1 MSIRVIIADD
11 HALVR
16 EGIKAVLKK
25 AILGINVIA
34 EASNGKE
41 VLNIAKK
48 TPADVYLLDI
58 SMPLLNGLE
67 VTDRLIRL
75 DPANKIIILSMYDDR
90 VTVQRALQSGAK
102 GYLIKET
109 AAEEVVRAIREVVD
123 GGTYLTPRILKLI
136 GLDTFTG
143 RKQYVKRGQFSKL
156 THKEIEILQLV
167 AEGFSSKDIAKELK
181 IASATVRVHRKN
193 LMCKLDIHKETELV
207 RFAFKEGII
216 RL

>member
-1 MSIRVIIADD
+1 MSITVIIADD

-25 AILGINVIA
+25 TTLGIDVIA

-48 TPADVYLLDI
+48 MPADIFLLDI
-58 SMPLLNGLE
+58 SMPFLNGLE
-67 VTDRLIRL
+67 LTVRLIQL
-75 DPANKIIILSMYDDR
+75 NPKNKIIILSMYDDQMS
-90 VTVQRALQSGAK
+90 VERALQSGAK

-109 AAEEVVRAIREVVD
+109 ASEEVVRAIREVANGRIFLSPKISRYIVKD
-123 GGTYLTPRILKLI
+123 FFGSRQQYKKRERFLRLT
-136 GLDTFTG
+136 G
-143 RKQYVKRGQFSKL
+143 
-156 THKEIEILQLV
+156 KEREILQLV

-181 IASATVRVHRKN
+181 IVLATVMVHRKN
-193 LMCKLDIHKETELV
+193 IMHKLDIHKETDLV

-216 RL
+216 RF